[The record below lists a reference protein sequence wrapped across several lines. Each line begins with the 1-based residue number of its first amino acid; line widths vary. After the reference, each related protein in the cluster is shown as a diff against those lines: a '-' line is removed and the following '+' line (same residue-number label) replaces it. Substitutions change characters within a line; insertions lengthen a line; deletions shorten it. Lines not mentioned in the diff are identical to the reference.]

1 MSRSQ
6 DSTGVVRAPFAE
18 DLLAPLYR
26 RLLAGILDRL
36 EYGCLSVTLPDGG
49 TMTAHGPIGAE
60 HQAGITVRSYRA
72 LRRLLL
78 GGDVGFAEAYIAG
91 DWDTPDLPVL
101 LTVAARNRNAL
112 GRSFEGMAPLRWLN
126 RLIHLARPNTRRGS
140 RRNIAAHY
148 DLGND
153 FYAAWLDPG
162 MTYSAAIFA
171 PGTQKLEDAQQ
182 EKYRR
187 LAEAAALKPGH
198 HVLEIGCGWGGFAVT
213 AARDFGC
220 RVTAVTV
227 SREQWQYARER
238 IAAAGL
244 ADRVEVR
251 LQDYRDV
258 EGTFDA
264 VVSVEM
270 FEAVGE
276 AYWPAFAAVLRDR
289 LRPGGRAALQ
299 VITIDDTQFDAYRR
313 SADFIQRHVF
323 PGGMLPSP
331 SALRRVLEKGGLR
344 WLSDDMFGPD
354 YARTLA
360 EWHRRFVEGW
370 PRIERLGFDD
380 RFRRFWTYYLA
391 YCEAGFTAGSID
403 VGHFVVVRP

>member
-1 MSRSQ
+1 MSRSRE
-6 DSTGVVRAPFAE
+6 STCVVRAPFAE

-26 RLLAGILDRL
+26 RLLAGMLDRL
-36 EYGCLSVTLPDGG
+36 DYGCLSVTLPDGG

-60 HQAGITVRSYRA
+60 HQAGITIRSYRA

-78 GGDVGFAEAYIAG
+78 GGDIGFAEAYVAG
-91 DWDTPDLPVL
+91 EWDTPDLPAL
-101 LTVAARNRNAL
+101 LTVAARNRNRL
-112 GRSFEGMAPLRWLN
+112 GQSIEGMAPLRWWN
-126 RLIHLARPNTRRGS
+126 RLIHVARPNSRDGS

-162 MTYSAAIFA
+162 MTYSAAVFTGGNA
-171 PGTQKLEDAQQ
+171 TLEDAQQ

-187 LAEAAALKPGH
+187 LCEAVAVKPGDH
-198 HVLEIGCGWGGFAVT
+198 ILEIGCGWGGFALT
-213 AARDFGC
+213 AARDYGC

-227 SREQWQYARER
+227 SHEQWQYARDR
-238 IAAAGL
+238 VAASGL

-276 AYWPAFAAVLRDR
+276 AYWPAFVDILRDR

-299 VITIDDTQFDAYRR
+299 VITIDDMLFDTYRH
-313 SADFIQRHVF
+313 SADFIQRYIF

-331 SALRRVLEKGGLR
+331 SVLRHAVEEGGLR
-344 WLSDDMFGPD
+344 WLSGDMFGMD
-354 YARTLA
+354 YARTLV
-360 EWHRRFVEGW
+360 EWHRRFVDAW
-370 PRIERLGFDD
+370 PRIERLGFDT
-380 RFRRFWTYYLA
+380 RFRRLWTYYLA
-391 YCEAGFTAGSID
+391 YCEAGFRARTID